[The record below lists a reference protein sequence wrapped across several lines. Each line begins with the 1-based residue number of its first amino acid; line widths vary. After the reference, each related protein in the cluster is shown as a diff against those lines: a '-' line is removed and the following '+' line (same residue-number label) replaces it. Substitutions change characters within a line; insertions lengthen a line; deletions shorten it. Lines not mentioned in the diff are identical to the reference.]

1 MAEIKLSKA
10 IKLLEDIKSREG
22 DIEVS
27 VDRYFAH
34 EEVIIFISDIDVEK
48 IVMKQ
53 YYEKNKGGD

>member
-27 VDRYFAH
+27 VDRYFGH
-34 EEVIIFISDIDVEK
+34 EEVIIFMSDIDVEK
-48 IVMKQ
+48 IVMEQ
-53 YYEKNKGGD
+53 YY